1 MNEDKK
7 ADADDPASKVETDRI
22 RQKIGRDLA
31 KFRRRLQERVQ
42 LLLS

>member
-7 ADADDPASKVETDRI
+7 ADADDLASKVETDRT

-31 KFRRRLQERVQ
+31 
-42 LLLS
+42 